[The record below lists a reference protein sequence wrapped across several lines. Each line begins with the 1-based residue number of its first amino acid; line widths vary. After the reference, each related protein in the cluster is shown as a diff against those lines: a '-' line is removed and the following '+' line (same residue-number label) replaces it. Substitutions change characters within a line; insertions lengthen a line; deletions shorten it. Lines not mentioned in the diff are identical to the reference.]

1 MGVLLIW
8 CPASGRAF
16 STGIE
21 TDARS
26 FASLPNNPGRAKCP
40 HCGEVHVWWK
50 DDAWLRADGEGDLPP
65 VFVGP
70 HLKRPRV
77 IR

>member
-26 FASLPNNPGRAKCP
+26 FASLPNSPARASALTVARFTFGGRTTL
-40 HCGEVHVWWK
+40 G
-50 DDAWLRADGEGDLPP
+50 
-65 VFVGP
+65 
-70 HLKRPRV
+70 
-77 IR
+77 

>member
-1 MGVLLIW
+1 LATLGGVLHMGVLLIW

-26 FASLPNNPGRAKCP
+26 FASLPNSPARASALTVGTTPG
-40 HCGEVHVWWK
+40 
-50 DDAWLRADGEGDLPP
+50 
-65 VFVGP
+65 
-70 HLKRPRV
+70 
-77 IR
+77 